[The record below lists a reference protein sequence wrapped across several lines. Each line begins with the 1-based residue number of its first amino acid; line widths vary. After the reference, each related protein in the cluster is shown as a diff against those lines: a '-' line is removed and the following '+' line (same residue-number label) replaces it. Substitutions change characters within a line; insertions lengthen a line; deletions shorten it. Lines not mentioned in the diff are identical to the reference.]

1 MRSAQ
6 CTQASSWL
14 GVSVWCGGY
23 CGLGGSKCV
32 WYGTVITATGH
43 IRGCGAYGDRHDTL
57 PPGIQVYQQETAKYG
72 TAGYKAYQA
81 PLHTLSPPN

>member
-1 MRSAQ
+1 MSTAQ
-6 CTQASSWL
+6 CTQVSSCS
-14 GVSVWCGGY
+14 VSLCGGY

-57 PPGIQVYQQETAKYG
+57 PPGIQVYQQGTAKYG

>member
-1 MRSAQ
+1 MNEERTMYTGKFMAR
-6 CTQASSWL
+6 CL
-14 GVSVWCGGY
+14 CMVGIVDLVEVS
-23 CGLGGSKCV
+23 V

-57 PPGIQVYQQETAKYG
+57 PPGIQVYQQGTAKYG